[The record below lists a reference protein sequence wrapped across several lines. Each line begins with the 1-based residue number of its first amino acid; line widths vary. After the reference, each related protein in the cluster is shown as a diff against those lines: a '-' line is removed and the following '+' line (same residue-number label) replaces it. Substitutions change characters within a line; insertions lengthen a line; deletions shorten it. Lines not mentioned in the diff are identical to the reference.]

1 MYTTTSKRVEKG
13 GIQENSEMKAI
24 QELPGYKE
32 KSNNNCKISLPA
44 PVLPC
49 SAFQSIIQYQF
60 LNSELFFYPLC
71 CDVIMSRLDGY
82 GHHKALGQSA
92 ESPQIQRGKKINK
105 EITVALRYS
114 VTKTQLF
121 MCAGNLTLFQPKLSR
136 LCHVIYYHSDKKY
149 SCLFSVGIGLIDFT
163 KN

>member
-60 LNSELFFYPLC
+60 LNSELFFTHCVVTSSCRDSTDMGIIRPQGSLPN
-71 CDVIMSRLDGY
+71 L
-82 GHHKALGQSA
+82 HKFRGEKNQ
-92 ESPQIQRGKKINK
+92 QRNNGGAPI
-105 EITVALRYS
+105 
-114 VTKTQLF
+114 
-121 MCAGNLTLFQPKLSR
+121 
-136 LCHVIYYHSDKKY
+136 LCHKNIAIHVCRQFNPIP
-149 SCLFSVGIGLIDFT
+149 T
-163 KN
+163 KQVSSRDILSQ